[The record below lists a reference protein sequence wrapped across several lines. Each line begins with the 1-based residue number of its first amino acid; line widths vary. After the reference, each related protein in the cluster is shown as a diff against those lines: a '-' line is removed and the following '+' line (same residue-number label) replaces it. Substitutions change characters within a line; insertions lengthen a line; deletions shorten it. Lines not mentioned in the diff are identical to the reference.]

1 MPLLPSAGTSNRWA
15 LFTPYGDELLEVAAD
30 WPGATLLVGTTLFV
44 FEGDNATFPRWGQY
58 DLKTGVKGNTCDFN
72 MDYRYLGTDG
82 TVGVFRVDNPQL
94 GLVAKARHLTTC
106 DTLWE
111 LPSQVGSLAR
121 AWRVN
126 TTLVQLSDDGTEL
139 MSLVAPS

>member
-1 MPLLPSAGTSNRWA
+1 VIDSGAAATG
-15 LFTPYGDELLEVAAD
+15 VATAE
-30 WPGATLLVGTTLFV
+30 ATMTILV
-44 FEGDNATFPRWGQY
+44 
-58 DLKTGVKGNTCDFN
+58 GVKGKTCDFN

-82 TVGVFRVDNPQL
+82 TVGVFQVDNPQV

-121 AWRVN
+121 VWRVN